1 MILVLDLTAKFV
13 KALHHLLLLPAGCTL
28 DRVVDAVQTFEEAD
42 ILRDGKINPE
52 EWQAFVQKNPSIINY
67 MTLPVL
73 RQLTDKYP
81 SFRDIDM
88 M

>member
-1 MILVLDLTAKFV
+1 MLASVCLSEP
-13 KALHHLLLLPAGCTL
+13 LLYA
-28 DRVVDAVQTFEEAD
+28 AQTFEEAD
-42 ILRDGKINPE
+42 ILRDGKINPQ